1 MSIMHPIL
9 LACAGALCTATA
21 TAQNF
26 PSKPVTMIVPFAAGG
41 PLDAA
46 ARVVALPMGK
56 SLGQTVV
63 VENSPGAAGS
73 TGTGRIAR
81 AGPDGYSIGAGNW
94 STHVINGA
102 VYDLS
107 YDLLADLVPVGLIA
121 TNPQLIVSHPS
132 IPAKDLKG
140 LIAWLKAHPDKVS
153 AGTAG
158 VGSASH
164 VSGVYFQNATG
175 TRFQFV
181 AYKGG
186 GPALLD
192 VVGGHIELMV
202 DQISNSMPQVRSGRI
217 RAYAIT
223 APARNA
229 AAPAIPTV
237 DEAGL
242 PGFYVAV
249 WSGIWAPR
257 GTPRDVITRLNG
269 ALVAALGDPQV
280 RQRLTDLGQDIPTRE
295 QQTPE
300 ALGALQ
306 KVEIDKWWPIVRA
319 AGIKPE

>member
-1 MSIMHPIL
+1 
-9 LACAGALCTATA
+9 
-21 TAQNF
+21 
-26 PSKPVTMIVPFAAGG
+26 
-41 PLDAA
+41 
-46 ARVVALPMGK
+46 
-56 SLGQTVV
+56 
-63 VENSPGAAGS
+63 
-73 TGTGRIAR
+73 
-81 AGPDGYSIGAGNW
+81 
-94 STHVINGA
+94 
-102 VYDLS
+102 
-107 YDLLADLVPVGLIA
+107 
-121 TNPQLIVSHPS
+121 
-132 IPAKDLKG
+132 
-140 LIAWLKAHPDKVS
+140 
-153 AGTAG
+153 
-158 VGSASH
+158 
-164 VSGVYFQNATG
+164 
-175 TRFQFV
+175 
-181 AYKGG
+181 
-186 GPALLD
+186 
-192 VVGGHIELMV
+192 MV

>member
-1 MSIMHPIL
+1 MSIAHPVQ
-9 LACAGALCTATA
+9 LAFAGALCAATA
-21 TAQNF
+21 AAQSF
-26 PSKPVTMIVPFAAGG
+26 PSKAVTIIVPFAAGG

-46 ARVVALPMGK
+46 TRVVAVPMAK
-56 SLGQTVV
+56 TLGQTMV

-73 TGTGRIAR
+73 TGTGRVAR
-81 AGPDGYSIGAGNW
+81 ATPDGYLIGAGNW

-107 YDLLADLVPVGLIA
+107 YDLLSDLAPVGLIA

-192 VVGGHIELMV
+192 VVGGHIELMF
-202 DQISNSMPQVRSGRI
+202 DQTSNSMPQVRSGRV
-217 RAYAIT
+217 RAYAVT
-223 APARNA
+223 APSRIAV
-229 AAPAIPTV
+229 APDIPTV

-249 WSGIWAPR
+249 WSGIWAPKA
-257 GTPRDVITRLNG
+257 TPREILNRLNA
-269 ALVAALGDPQV
+269 ALVAALSDHQV
-280 RQRLTDLGQDIPTRE
+280 RQRLADLGQEIPDRE
-295 QQTPE
+295 QQTAE
-300 ALGALQ
+300 TLAALQ
-306 KVEIDKWWPIVRA
+306 KSEIEKWWPIVRA